1 MRITRATYKSFVPC
15 KQYTVSFRGKRISLP
30 TANVE
35 QLPFFFFFLFSRS
48 FNQQRQ
54 DLLIRGTRSR
64 KNDAF
69 SREKTVYGDKCRSLA
84 LFKLRGT
91 PRRVRGSDGWKKN
104 RNCRWTIGERGL
116 RTPAKGKRSG
126 AEKGKD
132 DVRAWQFLSIVAAC
146 VQPSVRGCSLYK
158 EAIFICCKRVE
169 PSLASTTFL
178 RVSF

>member
-1 MRITRATYKSFVPC
+1 MRITQATYKSC
-15 KQYTVSFRGKRISLP
+15 KQYTVSLQGKRISPP

-35 QLPFFFFFLFSRS
+35 QLPFFFLLLLSRT

-69 SREKTVYGDKCRSLA
+69 SREKTVYGGKCRSLA

-91 PRRVRGSDGWKKN
+91 PRRVRGNDGWKKN

-116 RTPAKGKRSG
+116 RTPAKGKRSD

-132 DVRAWQFLSIVAAC
+132 DVRAWQFLSTVSAC

-158 EAIFICCKRVE
+158 EAIFICYKRCRTVAR
-169 PSLASTTFL
+169 LYNLSTSI
-178 RVSF
+178 V